1 MFFHIIFY
9 YWIIYISKT
18 IEMIY
23 FIKRIKL
30 YIECKK
36 IILNIF
42 FNNLNDFLFREN
54 DSNKANKWI

>member
-9 YWIIYISKT
+9 YWIIYISKI

>member
-1 MFFHIIFY
+1 
-9 YWIIYISKT
+9 
-18 IEMIY
+18 MIY

-54 DSNKANKWI
+54 DSNKANK